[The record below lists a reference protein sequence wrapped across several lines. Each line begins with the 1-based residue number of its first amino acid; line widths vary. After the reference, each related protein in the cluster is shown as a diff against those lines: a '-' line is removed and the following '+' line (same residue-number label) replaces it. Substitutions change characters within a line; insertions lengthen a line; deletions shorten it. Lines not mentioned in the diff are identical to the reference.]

1 MGLLH
6 TSRISKCQKWC
17 EINTILCESPLS
29 FIRCPGIEK
38 FVEKK
43 KTKKNQKKLQEQ
55 QRKLAQRHFILR
67 DSRVSAEYEMKYY
80 FLFCFEEGEA

>member
-43 KTKKNQKKLQEQ
+43 RQTKTKKNYKNNNKNW
-55 QRKLAQRHFILR
+55 RSVIL
-67 DSRVSAEYEMKYY
+67 
-80 FLFCFEEGEA
+80 F

>member
-6 TSRISKCQKWC
+6 PSRISKCQKWC
-17 EINTILCESPLS
+17 EINTILYESPFS

-43 KTKKNQKKLQEQ
+43 KEIQKPKKITTTTKTG
-55 QRKLAQRHFILR
+55 AASF
-67 DSRVSAEYEMKYY
+67 Y
-80 FLFCFEEGEA
+80 FERFQGVGRI

>member
-43 KTKKNQKKLQEQ
+43 KDKEKPKKITRTTTKTG
-55 QRKLAQRHFILR
+55 AASF
-67 DSRVSAEYEMKYY
+67 Y
-80 FLFCFEEGEA
+80 FERFQGVCRI

>member
-6 TSRISKCQKWC
+6 PSRISKCQKWC
-17 EINTILCESPLS
+17 EINTILCESPFS

-43 KTKKNQKKLQEQ
+43 KEIQKPKKNYNNNKNWRSL
-55 QRKLAQRHFILR
+55 IL
-67 DSRVSAEYEMKYY
+67 
-80 FLFCFEEGEA
+80 F

>member
-6 TSRISKCQKWC
+6 PSRISKCQKWC
-17 EINTILCESPLS
+17 EINTILCESPFS

-43 KTKKNQKKLQEQ
+43 KRYKNQKKLQQ
-55 QRKLAQRHFILR
+55 QQKLAQPHFILR
-67 DSRVSAEYEMKYY
+67 DSRVSAGYEMKYCV
-80 FLFCFEEGEA
+80 FFCFEEGEA